1 MGLFVLG
8 WRLYW
13 CVDIDTLRAEKK
25 YGNGMLDK
33 TLIGKSF
40 PALVVDVDKW
50 QLKFFAK
57 AVGEENPIYFDEEA
71 AIAEGYRSILAPPTY
86 GVTLGCAVPDPFA
99 RAKAVGLDASKIL
112 HTAQSFEYFEPICGG
127 DKITLVATI
136 TKVFEKRK
144 GAFKFMVEETV
155 ATNQLDQL
163 TTRFRQT
170 VVERT

>member
-1 MGLFVLG
+1 M
-8 WRLYW
+8 YW
-13 CVDIDTLRAEKK
+13 PVDTDTLRAAKY
-25 YGNGMLDK
+25 YGNAMLDK

-40 PALVVDVDKW
+40 PPLVVDVDRW

-57 AVGEENPIYFDEEA
+57 AVGEQNPIYFDETA
-71 AIAEGYRSILAPPTY
+71 AVAQGFRSILAPPTY

-99 RAKAVGLDASKIL
+99 RAKAVGLDATKIL

-136 TKVFEKRK
+136 TDVFEKRR

-155 ATNQLDQL
+155 ATNQLGQL

-170 VVERT
+170 VVERS

>member
-1 MGLFVLG
+1 
-8 WRLYW
+8 
-13 CVDIDTLRAEKK
+13 
-25 YGNGMLDK
+25 MLDK

-40 PALVVDVDKW
+40 PALTVPVDKW

-71 AIAEGYRSILAPPTY
+71 AMAAGYRSILAPPTY

-127 DKITLVATI
+127 DEITLVATI
-136 TKVFEKRK
+136 TDVFEKRR

-155 ATNQLDQL
+155 ATNQLGQL
-163 TTRFRQT
+163 TTCFRQT
-170 VVERT
+170 VVERAYA

>member
-1 MGLFVLG
+1 M
-8 WRLYW
+8 YW
-13 CVDIDTLRAEKK
+13 PDDTDTLRAEKY
-25 YGNGMLDK
+25 YGNAMLDK

-40 PALVVDVDKW
+40 PPLVVDVDRW

-57 AVGEENPIYFDEEA
+57 AVGEENPIYFDEA
-71 AIAEGYRSILAPPTY
+71 AAVAQGYRAILAPPTY

-99 RAKAVGLDASKIL
+99 RAKAVGLDATKIL

-136 TKVFEKRK
+136 TDVFEKRR

-155 ATNQLDQL
+155 ATNQLGQL

-170 VVERT
+170 VVERS

>member
-13 CVDIDTLRAEKK
+13 RVDIDTLRAEKK

-155 ATNQLDQL
+155 ARNQLDQL

>member
-1 MGLFVLG
+1 
-8 WRLYW
+8 LYW
-13 CVDIDTLRAEKK
+13 PVDTDTLRAEKIN
-25 YGNGMLDK
+25 GNGMLDK

-40 PALVVDVDKW
+40 PALVVDVDRW

-71 AIAEGYRSILAPPTY
+71 AIAEGYRAILAPPTY
-86 GVTLGCAVPDPFA
+86 GVTLGCAVPDPFS
-99 RAKAVGLDASKIL
+99 RAKAVGLDATKIL

-127 DKITLVATI
+127 DQITLVATI
-136 TKVFEKRK
+136 TDVFEKRR

-155 ATNQLDQL
+155 ATNQLGQL

-170 VVERT
+170 VVERA

>member
-1 MGLFVLG
+1 
-8 WRLYW
+8 
-13 CVDIDTLRAEKK
+13 
-25 YGNGMLDK
+25 MLDK

-40 PALVVDVDKW
+40 PPLVVDVDKW

-57 AVGEENPIYFDEEA
+57 AVDEKNPVYFDEGA

-99 RAKAVGLDASKIL
+99 RAKAVGLNASKIL

-127 DKITLVATI
+127 DQITLVATI
-136 TKVFEKRK
+136 TDVFERRR

-155 ATNQLDQL
+155 ATNQVGQL

-170 VVERT
+170 VVERG

>member
-1 MGLFVLG
+1 M
-8 WRLYW
+8 YW
-13 CVDIDTLRAEKK
+13 PDDTDTLRAEKY
-25 YGNGMLDK
+25 YGNAMLDK

-40 PALVVDVDKW
+40 PPLVVDVDRW

-57 AVGEENPIYFDEEA
+57 AVGEENPIYFDEA
-71 AIAEGYRSILAPPTY
+71 AAVAQGYRAILAPPTY

-99 RAKAVGLDASKIL
+99 RAIAVGLDATKIL

-136 TKVFEKRK
+136 TDVFEKRR

-155 ATNQLDQL
+155 ATNQLGQL

-170 VVERT
+170 VVERS